1 MRAVKYYL
9 RLTANRG
16 GAYTSR
22 MEIISSAA
30 KPVRFSVSMAE
41 ELKNSVDRECSRR
54 GVSLSILLE
63 KAVRAYLKK
72 PAGK

>member
-1 MRAVKYYL
+1 
-9 RLTANRG
+9 
-16 GAYTSR
+16 

-41 ELKNSVDRECSRR
+41 ALKNDVDRECSRR